1 MMTVNTPIWGGAR
14 IIKKVYLRNKIYY
27 KYA

>member
-1 MMTVNTPIWGGAR
+1 MMTVNTPIWGVAR
-14 IIKKVYLRNKIYY
+14 IIKKVYLRTKTYY